1 MDTVSQFPARSVDV
15 VDEAEP
21 VIRRERSSTLT
32 VTAIYHLSE
41 EGRKASLLAEGD
53 GRAVQE
59 IKVQVPTS
67 RFHLVSVDA
76 DGLARL
82 KLQPRFYLDAAQNV
96 IRSDTPP
103 TYDAPPS
110 VDDLLKEAARNHQLE
125 RAYHVELAESRRKR
139 QDRVFETHEQLAE
152 RFLADPTQRA
162 HEHPKP
168 TPRRC
173 YLTHRHRT
181 IMFDAK
187 TDRGLARQVPPEAYR
202 RFSEDLRARTERNRE
217 IRARELA
224 LHNEK
229 ERVIAE
235 WIATRATS
243 DQQHRHAAGVL
254 SIKEVLE
261 GMADDAFAAAGERPR
276 YVRDG
281 ISRLETYLR
290 QFPQYA
296 KVVITKA
303 DFLVTSVNAEHAN
316 EAQWAL
322 KQELE
327 SLLPDATFT
336 LRLHRL
342 AWTKD
347 PKAPTLAQFGVLVT
361 RRVGP
366 FTLRREYLA
375 PDR

>member
-1 MDTVSQFPARSVDV
+1 M
-15 VDEAEP
+15 
-21 VIRRERSSTLT
+21 
-32 VTAIYHLSE
+32 
-41 EGRKASLLAEGD
+41 
-53 GRAVQE
+53 
-59 IKVQVPTS
+59 
-67 RFHLVSVDA
+67 
-76 DGLARL
+76 
-82 KLQPRFYLDAAQNV
+82 
-96 IRSDTPP
+96 
-103 TYDAPPS
+103 
-110 VDDLLKEAARNHQLE
+110 
-125 RAYHVELAESRRKR
+125 ELAESRRKR

-181 IMFDAK
+181 IMFDSK

-202 RFSEDLRARTERNRE
+202 RFCEDLRARTERNRE

-229 ERVIAE
+229 EREIAE
-235 WIATRATS
+235 WVATRGTA
-243 DQQHRHAAGVL
+243 DQQDRHAAGVL

-276 YVRDG
+276 YKRDG
-281 ISRLETYLR
+281 VSRLESYLR

-303 DFLVTSVNAEHAN
+303 DFLVTSANAEHAN
-316 EAQWAL
+316 EEQWAL
-322 KQELE
+322 KLELE
-327 SLLPDATFT
+327 TLLPDATFT

-347 PKAPTLAQFGVLVT
+347 PKAPTLTQFGVLVT